1 MIIFIL
7 LDSIKMKKNYLHL
20 LILFVFPTILMSQ
33 VAVELNPPDFI
44 KTITFKSNTT
54 QGQLPILKLGETLM
68 LEFDALTGDEEDF
81 YYVIEHFNFDW
92 TPSGLVKSEYLSGM
106 DNQRILN
113 YENSFNTYQIYSHY
127 NLEIPNAQTH
137 GLLKSGNYMISIYD
151 DYDELMFSRKFMIY
165 ESLTNVGV
173 QVKRSRDVKT
183 IAEKQSVDILITTR
197 GMNLN
202 NPLETIKTLVIQNNN
217 INTAIKDLKPQYTL
231 GNELIYRYDTA
242 SSFWAGNEYNFFE
255 NKDVRAANIGVQYI
269 ELKDLYH
276 NYLYTNTSR
285 KDRPYTYNPDING
298 NFLVTVLD
306 KTNVDIEADYVM
318 VHFSLLQDELIDKN
332 IFIYGNFNGY
342 TLEPLT
348 QMLYNI
354 ESKRY
359 ENTMLMKQGFY
370 NYKFVTVDN
379 KTGELDEGA
388 ISGNFWQTENNY
400 KVLVYYKDLGSRYD
414 RLIGFGEASSVD
426 ISN

>member
-1 MIIFIL
+1 
-7 LDSIKMKKNYLHL
+7 MKKHSSFL
-20 LILFVFPTILMSQ
+20 LFFLITPLLAIAQ
-33 VAVELNPPDFI
+33 VATELNPPDFI

-54 QGQLPILKLGETLM
+54 QGQLPILKLGEPLV
-68 LEFDALTGDEEDF
+68 LEFDALTGNEEDF

-92 TPSGLVKSEYLSGM
+92 TPSNLVKSEYLSGL
-106 DNQRILN
+106 DQQRILD

-127 NLEIPNAQTH
+127 NLEIPNTQTR
-137 GLLKSGNYMISIYD
+137 GFLKSGNYMISIYD

-165 ESLTNVGV
+165 EDLTNVGV
-173 QVKRSRDVKT
+173 QVKRSRDVTT
-183 IAEKQSVDILITTR
+183 IAEKQSIDMVITTN

-217 INTAIKDLKPQYTL
+217 LNTAISDLKPQYTL
-231 GNELIYRYDTA
+231 GNELIYRYKTE

-255 NKDVRAANIGVQYI
+255 NKDVRAANIGVQRI

-276 NYLYTNTSR
+276 NYLYPNITR
-285 KDRPYTYNPDING
+285 KNVPYTYNPDING
-298 NFLVTVLD
+298 NFLITALD
-306 KTNVDIEADYVM
+306 ATDVSIEADYVM
-318 VHFSLLQDELIDKN
+318 VHFTLSHPKLEGKSIY
-332 IFIYGNFNGY
+332 IYGNFNGF

-348 QMLYNI
+348 QMIYNK
-354 ESKRY
+354 ESQRY
-359 ENTMLMKQGFY
+359 ENIMLLKQGFY
-370 NYKFVTVDN
+370 NYKYVSVDL
-379 KTGELDEGA
+379 KTGVLEEGA

-400 KVLVYYKDLGSRYD
+400 KVLVYYKDLGARYD